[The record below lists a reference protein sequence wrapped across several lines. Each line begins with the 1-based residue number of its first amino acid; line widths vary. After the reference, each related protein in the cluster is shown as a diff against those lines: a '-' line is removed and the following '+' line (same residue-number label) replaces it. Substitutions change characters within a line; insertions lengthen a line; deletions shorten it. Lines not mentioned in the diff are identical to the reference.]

1 MKNYTLFGMLI
12 SVLSLSAQDYKPLL
26 DNFNEWHLTS
36 CYNGCYT
43 DIYYTDGDTLV
54 ENTSYKILDGFHY
67 ISRTF
72 LLRENVETKKI
83 YMKLA
88 TRENNPEY
96 LLYDFALNTGDSIDI
111 KNPISPFPADAG
123 FYTVDSIIP
132 QPLEDGNYY
141 RHFYLSPS
149 ASNTISNTPATWVE
163 GVGSLS
169 LINAPGGFPDINGA
183 GQLSCFF
190 KNAELFYSNMDSIS
204 KCEPLILNIQNQEQ
218 LPNLKMNTL
227 VKNGI
232 CEMYNTQ
239 NLKSVAIFDLQGK
252 KLITVEPKGAFNYT
266 LDFSGFASGLYLVE
280 ALSKDFER
288 KLFKVVVD

>member
-1 MKNYTLFGMLI
+1 MKNFTLFGMLI
-12 SVLSLSAQDYKPLL
+12 SILTLSAQDYKPLL

-36 CYNGCYT
+36 CYNGCNT
-43 DIYYTDGDTLV
+43 DIYYTNGDTLV
-54 ENTSYKILDGFHY
+54 DNKTYKILDGFHY

-72 LLRENVETKKI
+72 LIRENVETKKV

-111 KNPISPFPADAG
+111 KNPITPFPSDAG

-132 QPLEDGNYY
+132 HPLEDGNYY

-149 ASNTISNTPATWVE
+149 ASNTISNTPTTWVE

-169 LINAPGGFPDINGA
+169 LINAPGGFPDINAA

-204 KCEPLILNIQNQEQ
+204 KCEPLILNIKNEEQ
-218 LPNLKMNTL
+218 LADLKMNTL

-239 NLKSVAIFDLQGK
+239 NLKSATLFDLQGK
-252 KLITVEPKGAFNYT
+252 KLFAVEPKGASNYS
-266 LDFSGFASGLYLVE
+266 LDFSEYASGMYLVV
-280 ALSKDFER
+280 ALSKDFTR
-288 KLFKVVVD
+288 KVFKVVIK